1 MADAYVI
8 EAVRTAVGKRNGSL
22 AGVHP
27 VDLGAAAWRGVF
39 DRVDVDPGAVDDVI
53 AGCVDAIGGQ
63 AGNIA
68 RLSWLAAG
76 YPEEVP
82 GVTVD
87 RQCGSS
93 QQAISFGAQAIMSGT
108 ADLILAGGM
117 QNMSQIP
124 ISSAMTVGEQF
135 GFTSPTN
142 ESKGWLQRYGDQ
154 EISQFRGSELIAE
167 KWELS
172 REEMEEFSLR
182 SHERAF
188 AAIRSGHFDNET
200 LTVETENGPF
210 RVDEGPRESSL
221 EKMAGLKT
229 LVEGGS
235 PTVPAPC
242 CWPPSKRSRTMVC
255 GHAPASITSAPAV
268 LTRCSC

>member
-1 MADAYVI
+1 MAVSSEAYVI
-8 EAVRTAVGKRNGSL
+8 DAVRTAVGKRNGSL

-27 VDLGAAAWRGVF
+27 VDLGAAGWRGLF

-53 AGCVDAIGGQ
+53 AGCVDAIGPQ

-93 QQAISFGAQAIMSGT
+93 QQAVSFGAQAIMSGT
-108 ADLILAGGM
+108 ADLIVAGGM
-117 QNMSQIP
+117 QNMTQIP
-124 ISSAMTVGEQF
+124 ISSAMIVGEQF

-142 ESKGWLQRYGDQ
+142 ESESWLHRYGDQ

-167 KWELS
+167 KWNLS
-172 REEMEEFSLR
+172 REEMEQYALT
-182 SHERAF
+182 SHQRAF
-188 AAIRSGHFDNET
+188 GAIRGGHFDNEIIA
-200 LTVETENGPF
+200 VETEHGAF

-221 EKMAGLKT
+221 EKMAGLKP
-229 LVEGGS
+229 LVEGGRL
-235 PTVPAPC
+235 TAA
-242 CWPPSKRSRTMVC
+242 M
-255 GHAPASITSAPAV
+255 ASQISDGASAV
-268 LTRCSC
+268 LLASEKAVKGPTL

>member
-1 MADAYVI
+1 MAVASEAYVI
-8 EAVRTAVGKRNGSL
+8 DAVRTAVGKRNGSL

-27 VDLGAAAWRGVF
+27 VDLGAAGWRGLF
-39 DRVDVDPGAVDDVI
+39 ERNDVDPGAVDDVI
-53 AGCVDAIGGQ
+53 AGCVDAIGPQ

-76 YPEEVP
+76 FPEEVP

-108 ADLILAGGM
+108 ADLIVAGGM

-124 ISSAMTVGEQF
+124 ISSAMLVGEQF

-142 ESKGWLQRYGDQ
+142 ESKSWLHRYGDQ

-172 REEMEEFSLR
+172 REEMEQYALT
-182 SHERAF
+182 SHQRAQ
-188 AAIRSGHFDNET
+188 AAIRAGYFENEIIP
-200 LTVETENGPF
+200 VDGF
-210 RVDEGPRESSL
+210 AIDEGPRDTSL

-229 LVEGGS
+229 LVDGGRL
-235 PTVPAPC
+235 TAA
-242 CWPPSKRSRTMVC
+242 M
-255 GHAPASITSAPAV
+255 ASQISDGASAV
-268 LTRCSC
+268 LLASEQAVKDHGLKPRA

>member
-1 MADAYVI
+1 MTEAYVI
-8 EAVRTAVGKRNGSL
+8 DVVRTGVGKRNGAL
-22 AGVHP
+22 AGIHP
-27 VDLGAAAWRGVF
+27 VDLGALGWRGLL
-39 DRVDVDPGAVDDVI
+39 DRVDVDPAAVDDVI

-124 ISSAMTVGEQF
+124 IASAMAGGKEF
-135 GFTSPTN
+135 GFTSPTG
-142 ESKGWLQRYGDQ
+142 ESENWRHRYGDE
-154 EISQFRGSELIAE
+154 EISQFRGAELIAE
-167 KWELS
+167 RWNLS
-172 REEMEEFSLR
+172 RGEMEQYALA
-182 SHERAF
+182 SHERAL
-188 AAIRSGHFDNET
+188 AAMRAGHFANEIIA
-200 LTVETENGPF
+200 VNGF
-210 RVDEGPRESSL
+210 SVDQG
-221 EKMAGLKT
+221 
-229 LVEGGS
+229 
-235 PTVPAPC
+235 
-242 CWPPSKRSRTMVC
+242 
-255 GHAPASITSAPAV
+255 
-268 LTRCSC
+268 